1 MEQRELP
8 SRGETMQVDRRET
21 FTSVARERRFY
32 LWTAALI
39 AVVTFAGFARTY
51 YLRGFFHTRA
61 LTLFL
66 HIHGAVMTG
75 WIVLFLVQSLLIAGH
90 RVRLHR
96 RLGVL
101 GACLGA
107 LVVILGTEATLVA
120 AAREVRGHTG
130 FVPMQL
136 SILAL
141 ELTQLLLFA
150 WFLGTALLQRR
161 RPDVHKRYMLLATLC
176 MLPNPE
182 VRMLPFI
189 QNNLVILLL
198 WSAVV
203 FVLVAADGARSG
215 RIHPSFVRGAAIANA
230 ALYIAYF
237 GSQSAGWRNFASHVV
252 A

>member
-1 MEQRELP
+1 MLM
-8 SRGETMQVDRRET
+8 TRRY
-21 FTSVARERRFY
+21 SDRERRFY
-32 LWTAALI
+32 LWTAALMV
-39 AVVTFAGFARTY
+39 AVTFIGFARTY
-51 YLRGFFHTRA
+51 YLRGFFHGRA

-66 HIHGAVMTG
+66 HIHGAVMSG
-75 WIVLFLVQSLLIAGH
+75 WVVLFLVQSALIAGH
-90 RVRLHR
+90 RARLHR

-107 LVVILGTEATLVA
+107 LVVIFGATATLMA

-130 FVPMQL
+130 FVPFQL

-141 ELTQLLLFA
+141 ELTQMLLFA
-150 WFLGTALLQRR
+150 WFLGTALRQRR

-189 QNNLVILLL
+189 QSNLVILLR

-203 FVLVAADGARSG
+203 FVLVAVDGARSG
-215 RIHPSFVRGAAIANA
+215 RIHTSFVRGAAIANA

-237 GSQSAGWRNFASHVV
+237 GSLTAGWRNLASRMV

>member
-1 MEQRELP
+1 MILMTKRD
-8 SRGETMQVDRRET
+8 SA
-21 FTSVARERRFY
+21 SERRFY

-39 AVVTFAGFARTY
+39 AVFTFGGFARTY
-51 YLRGFFHTRA
+51 YLRGFFDARA

-75 WIVLFLVQSLLIAGH
+75 WIVLFLVQSALIAGH
-90 RVRLHR
+90 RVQLHR

-101 GACLGA
+101 GACLGV
-107 LVVILGTEATLVA
+107 LVVIFGATATLMA
-120 AAREVRGHTG
+120 ASREVRGHTG
-130 FVPMQL
+130 FVPLQL

-141 ELTQLLLFA
+141 ELTQILLFA
-150 WFLGTALLQRR
+150 WFVGSALLQRR
-161 RPDVHKRYMLLATLC
+161 SPGVHKRYMLLGTLC

-198 WSAVV
+198 WSVVV
-203 FVLVAADGARSG
+203 FALVAVDGARYG
-215 RIHPSFVRGAAIANA
+215 RIHTSFVRGAAIANV

-237 GSQSAGWRNFASHVV
+237 VSETAGWRDFASRMV

>member
-1 MEQRELP
+1 
-8 SRGETMQVDRRET
+8 MQMDRRKT
-21 FTSVARERRFY
+21 FTPVAREWHFY

-39 AVVTFAGFARTY
+39 AVVTFVGFARTY
-51 YLRGFFHTRA
+51 YLRGFFHTRP

-107 LVVILGTEATLVA
+107 LVVILGAEATLMA
-120 AAREVRGHTG
+120 AAREVRGHTD
-130 FVPMQL
+130 FVPVQL

-150 WFLGTALLQRR
+150 WFVGTALLLRR
-161 RPDVHKRYMLLATLC
+161 RLDVHKRYMMMATLC

-182 VRMLPFI
+182 VRLLPFL
-189 QNNLVILLL
+189 QSNLVYLLL

-203 FVLVAADGARSG
+203 FVLVAVDGARSG
-215 RIHPSFVRGAAIANA
+215 RIHTSFVRGAAIANA

-237 GSQSAGWRNFASHVV
+237 GSQTAGWRNLASRMVT
-252 A
+252 